1 MVFVLSVKAPKVRI
15 LELPCSSLANPM
27 QIPFFSHSKERTC
40 NEFGTDLKRINSEP
54 ETKEKQRDDKPQVNF
69 FLELNAKHVHGGKN
83 RDITD
88 CVPNSLR
95 ACICLSNTYT
105 SHTQHVHVFANAL
118 KKQNN
123 IAHFRNLKG
132 VTTRVCVVYMLD
144 KHIHA
149 LNLLGI
155 NTITNVFMGRVRV

>member
-1 MVFVLSVKAPKVRI
+1 MIISI
-15 LELPCSSLANPM
+15 QS
-27 QIPFFSHSKERTC
+27 
-40 NEFGTDLKRINSEP
+40 G
-54 ETKEKQRDDKPQVNF
+54 F

-83 RDITD
+83 QDITD

-149 LNLLGI
+149 LNSLSIIHLRMFLWGVYMFGI
-155 NTITNVFMGRVRV
+155 QF

>member
-1 MVFVLSVKAPKVRI
+1 MQFPSK
-15 LELPCSSLANPM
+15 SYANP
-27 QIPFFSHSKERTC
+27 ISPHSKERTC
-40 NEFGTDLKRINSEP
+40 TEFGTDLKRINSEP
-54 ETKEKQRDDKPQVNF
+54 ETKEKQRDDKPPVNF

-118 KKQNN
+118 KKKQYCSFWKFEGRDDPCMCCV
-123 IAHFRNLKG
+123 HVRP
-132 VTTRVCVVYMLD
+132 TYTRP
-144 KHIHA
+144 
-149 LNLLGI
+149 
-155 NTITNVFMGRVRV
+155 

>member
-1 MVFVLSVKAPKVRI
+1 
-15 LELPCSSLANPM
+15 M

-40 NEFGTDLKRINSEP
+40 TEFGTDLKRINSEP

-69 FLELNAKHVHGGKN
+69 FLELNVKHVHGGKN
-83 RDITD
+83 QDITD
-88 CVPNSLR
+88 CVPNSLG
-95 ACICLSNTYT
+95 ACTCLYNTYT
-105 SHTQHVHVFANAL
+105 SRTQHVHIFANAL
-118 KKQNN
+118 KKQHN